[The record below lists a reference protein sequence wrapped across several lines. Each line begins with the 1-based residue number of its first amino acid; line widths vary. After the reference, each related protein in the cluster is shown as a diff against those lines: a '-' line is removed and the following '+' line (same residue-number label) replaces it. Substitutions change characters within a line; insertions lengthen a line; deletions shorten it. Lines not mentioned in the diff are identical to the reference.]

1 MVAHSFARLLA
12 QLWVAAARRINVHGV
27 AIAAACAAFLL
38 LIIGGLV
45 NATGSSLA
53 CNDSFITCNDHQFLP
68 PMVGGVLY
76 EHGHR
81 LFAMTVGLLQIMLT
95 IGLLYQRPKLRR
107 LAIVLPVMIIAQAL
121 FGATTVHYKLL
132 WYVSTGHLI
141 LGMSY
146 FAMLVY
152 AVFRTRQEPTA
163 FEITRHETQRAEL
176 GSTRTWIG
184 VACAMVFVQI
194 LLGGLVRHLGA
205 ALVCIGMPKCMDSGP
220 VIPDAA
226 IQQLHMVHRAFGLA
240 VAVVTTI
247 AAIKVFRRAKSWPQL
262 RGLVAFAPLLVAG
275 QVTLGVFTVLTQR
288 AIPLAVAHFAGGAS
302 LWAVW
307 MYAWLMTGGPK
318 SEHDDTAIAT
328 AVPGASS

>member
-1 MVAHSFARLLA
+1 MIEHRLA
-12 QLWVAAARRINVHGV
+12 KAAAVS
-27 AIAAACAAFLL
+27 AFFL

-53 CNDSFITCNDHQFLP
+53 CNDSIITCNNHEIWVDL
-68 PMVGGVLY
+68 VGGVLY

-81 LFAMTVGLLQIMLT
+81 LFAMYVGLFQVALT
-95 IGLLYQRPKLRR
+95 IAIFVRRRDLRR
-107 LAIVLPVMIIAQAL
+107 LAVLLSTMIFVQAA

-132 WYVSTGHLI
+132 WWVSTGHLL

-152 AVFRTRQEPTA
+152 AVFRTRPLPTA
-163 FEITRHETQRAEL
+163 FDITRHEAQRADL

-184 VACAMVFVQI
+184 VACVMVFVQI

-205 ALVCIGMPKCMDSGP
+205 ALVCIGMPKCMDAGSW
-220 VIPDAA
+220 IPDAA
-226 IQQLHMVHRAFGLA
+226 IQQLHMLHRAFGLA

-247 AAIKVFRRAKSWPQL
+247 AAIKVFRRTKSWPQL
-262 RGLVAFAPLLVAG
+262 RGLVAFAPVLVAG

-288 AIPLAVAHFAGGAS
+288 AVPLAVAHFAGGAS

-328 AVPGASS
+328 AIPGASS